1 MKKSNSSHRTEN
13 TLIENPPIP
22 GTEENL
28 LNEQS
33 ETNSAPSSQL
43 AYTETYISPL
53 SAVYQS
59 PTQHSVNNDSN
70 KSQLNQQNKNATNNS
85 TNQSPKK
92 RFSRCFFLVLH
103 VICHQLFSF
112 KNIQFVGRAAFNLIC
127 TINRNA

>member
-33 ETNSAPSSQL
+33 ETDSAPSLQL
-43 AYTETYISPL
+43 TYTETYISPFL
-53 SAVYQS
+53 AVYQS
-59 PTQHSVNNDSN
+59 PTQHSVNNYTN
-70 KSQLNQQNKNATNNS
+70 KSQLDQQNKNTTNNS

-92 RFSRCFFLVLH
+92 RFSMCFFLVLNG
-103 VICHQLFSF
+103 ISHQSFSF
-112 KNIQFVGRAAFNLIC
+112 KNIQFMGRAAFNLIC